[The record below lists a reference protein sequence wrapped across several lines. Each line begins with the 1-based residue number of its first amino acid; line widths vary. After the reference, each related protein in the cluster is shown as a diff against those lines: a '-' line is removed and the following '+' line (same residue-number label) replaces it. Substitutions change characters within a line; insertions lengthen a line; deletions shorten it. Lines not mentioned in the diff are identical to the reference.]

1 MMSHPRNMADK
12 MTLDQ
17 LHTGRAATITAIDG
31 DGPLVQR
38 LMALGL
44 LEGSP
49 VSITRRALGGDPIEV
64 DIMGYALSL
73 RRADAQR
80 VKVVLDHE

>member
-1 MMSHPRNMADK
+1 

-17 LHTGRAATITAIDG
+17 LDTAQAATITAIEG

-44 LEGSP
+44 LEGTL

-64 DIMGYALSL
+64 EIMGYALSL
-73 RRADAQR
+73 RKADAQR
-80 VKVVLDHE
+80 VSVALNDG

>member
-1 MMSHPRNMADK
+1 

-17 LHTGRAATITAIDG
+17 LDLGKSATIATIDG

-44 LEGSP
+44 LEGSE
-49 VSITRRALGGDPIEV
+49 VTVIRRAIGGDPIEV
-64 DIMGYALSL
+64 EIMGYALSL
-73 RRADAQR
+73 RRAEASHVILSPFDG
-80 VKVVLDHE
+80 